1 MLTLAGR
8 EPFAIG
14 GTRRCFVHPDDERL
28 CVKVLRPDRTPAAR
42 LAAARGWRR
51 LKGLRGFDDQRKE
64 IKAYRQLL
72 RPLPGRSGVDWT
84 HVPRYHGTVPTDQ
97 GVGIVT
103 ALHRDWH
110 GGLPLNLE
118 QLLPGGMTDALG
130 AAIDEFTAWLRRTLF
145 LSRDLLPH
153 NIIAVAVDPQ
163 RYRLVIVDGIGNSE
177 LLPLSNWFEACAR
190 RKVERKIRKFDQRV
204 RLLLPNGLAKRP
216 GGDECKP

>member
-1 MLTLAGR
+1 MLTLTGL

-14 GTRRCFVHPDDERL
+14 GTRRCYVHPENERL
-28 CVKVLRPDRTPAAR
+28 CVKVLRPDRTAAAR
-42 LAAARGWRR
+42 LAGASGWRR

-72 RPLPGRSGVDWT
+72 RQCAGAGTDWR

-97 GVGIVT
+97 GVGVVT
-103 ALHRDWH
+103 ELHRNAD
-110 GGLPLNLE
+110 GAFPLNLE
-118 QLLPGGMTDALG
+118 QLLPSGMTDALG
-130 AAIDEFTAWLRRTLF
+130 AAIDEFKAWLRRTLF

-153 NIIAVAVDPQ
+153 NIIAVAVEPQ

-177 LLPLSNWFEACAR
+177 LLPLSNWFETCAR

-204 RLLLPNGLAKRP
+204 RLLLPD
-216 GGDECKP
+216 GGDDGDGGDATA